1 MNVAYIE
8 TIRRGSDSLAE
19 ALAALTEAGIEFE
32 VVCSGPDE
40 SCPDLHSSAAA

>member
-8 TIRRGSDSLAE
+8 TTRRGSDSLAE

-32 VVCSGPDE
+32 VVCSGPDA